1 VPPLDAPS
9 ANLALVGGPPTRT
22 DAAPGWP
29 VFEADEI
36 AASSNVLASGRV
48 NYWTG
53 EEGRA
58 FEREF
63 AAFVGT
69 RHAIAV
75 SNGTVALELA
85 LHALGIGPGD
95 EVIVPS
101 RTFIATAS
109 AVVAVGA
116 RPRCA
121 DVDRDSGNITAETI
135 AAAITLRTRAV
146 IVVHL
151 GGWPADVDAILELC
165 RGHGIVVVEDCAQA
179 HGAELRG
186 RRVGSLGQVA
196 AFSFCQDKIMT
207 TGGEGGMITTSDDD
221 IWELMWSR
229 KDHGKDY
236 ATVHRTDHPP
246 GFRWLHAR
254 FGTNA
259 RLTEMQSAIGRA
271 QLRKLPSW
279 VAKRRHNAS
288 RLLERL
294 ANVPGIEMPWP
305 GDEVF
310 HSHYRAY
317 LRIDITRLRGGWDR
331 DRFVQAVAAEGV
343 ACMVGSC
350 SEIQRERAFEGFDR
364 PVLPVAAELGRTSVA
379 LLVHHTLRDVDIDLT
394 AAAVQKVASFA
405 LRG

>member
-1 VPPLDAPS
+1 MVPLDAPS
-9 ANLALVGGPPTRT
+9 STLALAGGRPLRS

-36 AASSNVLASGRV
+36 AAATAVLTSGRV

-63 AAFVGT
+63 AEVVGT
-69 RHAIAV
+69 KHAVAL

-85 LHALGIGPGD
+85 LHALGVGPGD

-101 RTFIATAS
+101 RTFIASAS

-121 DVDRDSGNITAETI
+121 DIDRDSGNLTPETI
-135 AAAITLRTRAV
+135 AAAITERTRAV
-146 IVVHL
+146 VVVHL
-151 GGWPADVDAILELC
+151 GGWPADVDAIRELC
-165 RGHGIVVVEDCAQA
+165 SSHGIAVVEDCAQA
-179 HGAELRG
+179 HGARLRG
-186 RRVGSLGQVA
+186 RAVGSLGHVA

-207 TGGEGGMITTSDDD
+207 TGGEGGMLTTSDDD
-221 IWELMWSR
+221 IWERVWSR

-246 GFRWLHAR
+246 GFRWLHAQ

-259 RLTEMQSAIGRA
+259 RMTEMQAAIGRV

-279 VAKRRHNAS
+279 VAIRRRHAA
-288 RLLERL
+288 RLFERL
-294 ANVPGIEMPWP
+294 AHVPGVEAPQP
-305 GDEVF
+305 RPELE
-310 HSHYRAY
+310 SAHYRMY
-317 LRIDITRLRGGWDR
+317 LRLDPTRLRAGWDR

-343 ACMVGSC
+343 TCMVGSC
-350 SEIQRERAFEGFDR
+350 SEIQRERAFEGYDR

-379 LLVHHTLRDVDIDLT
+379 LLVHHTLRDIDIDYT
-394 AAAVQKVASFA
+394 AAAIEKVATFA
-405 LRG
+405 CMG